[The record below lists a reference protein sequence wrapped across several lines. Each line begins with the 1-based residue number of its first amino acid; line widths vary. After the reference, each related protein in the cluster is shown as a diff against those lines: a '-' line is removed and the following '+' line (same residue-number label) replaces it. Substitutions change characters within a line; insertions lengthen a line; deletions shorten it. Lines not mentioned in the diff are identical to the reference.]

1 VKIFSIHI
9 TQPFEYS
16 INVTFLV
23 PNYYF
28 SERKRK
34 RKKEKLI
41 TILSV
46 DRINGVKGGRLVFL
60 WAMASG

>member
-16 INVTFLV
+16 IYVTFLV
-23 PNYYF
+23 LNYYF

-34 RKKEKLI
+34 RKKLI